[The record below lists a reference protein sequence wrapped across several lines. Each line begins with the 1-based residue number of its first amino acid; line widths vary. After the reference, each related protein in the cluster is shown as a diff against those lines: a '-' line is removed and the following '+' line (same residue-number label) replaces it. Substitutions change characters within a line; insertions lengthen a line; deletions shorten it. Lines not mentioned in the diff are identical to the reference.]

1 MLNYSNQNSLSDFI
15 LIYYIIMLHFIKDFN
30 AKEQITGI
38 VAYKGKPTPVL
49 DLFRSS
55 GEKLRAEKISH
66 FEKFGILEDGNL
78 AAAIA
83 DNAATSVVVNEAL
96 AKFIDVGYQISIED
110 ENMIV
115 TAVNTSTN
123 TLTVVRG
130 YADTPKSAHANGTK
144 VYVIAKSEAEWTVT
158 EDYKKSKTVEVINYL
173 QEWTKSVKITRRAKD
188 LSYKDTTSLEADE
201 TAIKLNEEGQEM
213 ERAVLY
219 SVGKLDANN
228 WRNSISGLKELI
240 TKYGGKVV
248 DAQGDL
254 TDEKFDLIFA
264 ELRNKGSEV
273 DTIILNPL
281 SLNKVFKKLQNVYRV
296 SNDQNKQI
304 GGGVMVGYMPSTMG
318 GNVIKFVASTTVREK
333 DIFIVDSSKLF
344 FLPTVDK
351 NSGSNNVFDI
361 VNETNENSAIVNKT
375 IRTEGTIDVQQ
386 LHTMAYIANA
396 WA

>member
-1 MLNYSNQNSLSDFI
+1 
-15 LIYYIIMLHFIKDFN
+15 MLHFIKDFN

-115 TAVNTSTN
+115 TAVDTSTN

-130 YADTPKSAHANGTK
+130 YADTPKSAHANLTK
-144 VYVIAKSEAEWTVT
+144 VYVIAKSEAEGTVT

-228 WRNSISGLKELI
+228 
-240 TKYGGKVV
+240 
-248 DAQGDL
+248 
-254 TDEKFDLIFA
+254 
-264 ELRNKGSEV
+264 
-273 DTIILNPL
+273 
-281 SLNKVFKKLQNVYRV
+281 
-296 SNDQNKQI
+296 
-304 GGGVMVGYMPSTMG
+304 
-318 GNVIKFVASTTVREK
+318 
-333 DIFIVDSSKLF
+333 
-344 FLPTVDK
+344 
-351 NSGSNNVFDI
+351 
-361 VNETNENSAIVNKT
+361 
-375 IRTEGTIDVQQ
+375 
-386 LHTMAYIANA
+386 
-396 WA
+396 